1 MPKLIF
7 IIDIN
12 KCSMLNEQ
20 DLGQLRARGISEEE
34 IGQQV
39 GYFVN
44 GFPWMALEKSATVGD
59 GIIRFS
65 EVELADFVSLFE
77 QERSALS
84 ILKMVPASG
93 AATRMFKSLFEHL
106 TSGESNKE
114 TRLFFEKIQKFSFY
128 PALKKWIASSDG
140 ETEVLSRLLASP
152 GLEYGILPKGLL
164 EFHAYGS
171 GARTPFEEHLVEAAL
186 YASNGELAR
195 LHFTVSP
202 EHLSRFEALAARLI
216 PVWEAHFG
224 IQYELSFSEQKPST
238 DTVAVNMDNSLFRES
253 DGSLL
258 FRPAGHGALLENLND
273 LQADVIFIKN
283 IDNVVPDA
291 LKDSTILY
299 KKALGGLLVS
309 ILANSESLASQLR
322 ANPSEEL
329 IAEALVFMGT
339 YLGYMPSSDFQQVFL
354 ADQVDLLLSVLARPT
369 RVCGVVMNTG
379 EPGGGPF
386 WCPDEMGN
394 LSLQL
399 VESAQVDMNNPGQ
412 KELFA
417 GSTHFNPV
425 DLVCAPRGLDLLA
438 FRDMATGFITEKT
451 KDGRGL
457 KAQELPGLWNG
468 AMAYWNT
475 VFVEVPL
482 ETFNPVKTV
491 TDLLRPAH
499 QNGV

>member
-1 MPKLIF
+1 
-7 IIDIN
+7 
-12 KCSMLNEQ
+12 MLNEQ
-20 DLGQLRARGISEEE
+20 DLVQLQSRGISVEEVS
-34 IGQQV
+34 QQV
-39 GYFVN
+39 GYFEN

-59 GIIRFS
+59 GIVRFS
-65 EVELADFVSLFE
+65 EVELADFVNLFE
-77 QERSALS
+77 KERSALS

-114 TRLFFEKIQKFSFY
+114 SRLFFEKIQEFAFY
-128 PALKKWIASSDG
+128 PALKKLITSSDG
-140 ETEVLSRLLASP
+140 EAEILSHLLASP

-186 YASNGELAR
+186 YASDGELAR

-202 EHLSRFEALAARLI
+202 EHRARFEALAARLI

-224 IQYELSFSEQKPST
+224 IRYELSFSEQKPST
-238 DTVAVNMDNSLFRES
+238 DTVAVNMDNTLFRES

-309 ILANSESLASQLR
+309 ILAKTESLASQLR

-329 IAEALVFMGT
+329 IEEARVFMGA
-339 YLGYMPSSDFQQVFL
+339 YLGFVPSSDFQQVFL
-354 ADQVDLLLSVLARPT
+354 ADQVDLLLSILARPT
-369 RVCGVVMNTG
+369 RVCGVVKNTG

-386 WCPDEMGN
+386 WCPDETGN

-491 TDLLRPAH
+491 TDLLRDAH
-499 QNGV
+499 QNNG

>member
-7 IIDIN
+7 IVDKN

-20 DLGQLRARGISEEE
+20 DLSQLRAKGISEEE
-34 IGQQV
+34 ISQQV
-39 GYFVN
+39 GYFEN

-65 EVELADFVSLFE
+65 EVELVDFVSLFE

-114 TRLFFEKIQKFSFY
+114 SRLFFEKIQEFAFY
-128 PALKKWIASSDG
+128 PALKKWIASSDS
-140 ETEVLSRLLASP
+140 ETEVLSRVLTSP

-186 YASNGELAR
+186 YASDGELAR

-202 EHLSRFEALAARLI
+202 EHRSRLEALAARLI

-224 IQYELSFSEQKPST
+224 IRYALSFSEQKSST

-273 LQADVIFIKN
+273 LKADVIFIKN

-309 ILANSESLASQLR
+309 TLGQINVFTRDLQS
-322 ANPSEEL
+322 NPSEEL

-339 YLGYMPSSDFQQVFL
+339 YLGYMPSPDFHQVFL

-369 RVCGVVMNTG
+369 RVCGVVRNTG

-386 WCPDEMGN
+386 WCQSQSGN
-394 LSLQL
+394 LTLQL
-399 VESAQVDMNNPGQ
+399 VESAQVDMNNLGQ

-417 GSTHFNPV
+417 RSTHFNPV

-451 KDGRGL
+451 KDGCGL

-468 AMAYWNT
+468 AMADWNT

-491 TDLLRPAH
+491 SDLLRPAH
-499 QNGV
+499 QNRV

>member
-1 MPKLIF
+1 V
-7 IIDIN
+7 
-12 KCSMLNEQ
+12 Q
-20 DLGQLRARGISEEE
+20 
-34 IGQQV
+34 
-39 GYFVN
+39 
-44 GFPWMALEKSATVGD
+44 
-59 GIIRFS
+59 
-65 EVELADFVSLFE
+65 LFE
-77 QERSALS
+77 QERGSLS

-114 TRLFFEKIQKFSFY
+114 SRLFFEKLEAFAFY
-128 PALKKWIASSDG
+128 PALKSWRTQESEELD
-140 ETEVLSRLLASP
+140 VLACLLASP
-152 GLEYGILPKGLL
+152 GLEYGVLPKGLL
-164 EFHAYGS
+164 DFHAYAS

-186 YASNGELAR
+186 YASDGKVAR

-202 EHLSRFEALAARLI
+202 EHRSRFESLASQLI
-216 PVWEAHFG
+216 PKWEAHFG
-224 IQYELSFSEQKPST
+224 IRYELSFSEQKPST

-291 LKDSTILY
+291 LKESTIVY

-309 ILANSESLASQLR
+309 ILAQIETLEFQLAQD
-322 ANPSEEL
+322 PSEQR
-329 IAEALVFMGT
+329 IAEALVFMGRN
-339 YLGYMPSSDFQQVFL
+339 LGYVPSADFQRLFL
-354 ADQVDLLLSVLARPT
+354 TEQVDVLLAILARPT
-369 RVCGVVMNTG
+369 RVCGVVQNTG

-386 WCPDEMGN
+386 WCPDATGN
-394 LSLQL
+394 LTLQL
-399 VESAQVDMNNPGQ
+399 VESAQVDMGNPGQ
-412 KELFA
+412 KMLFA

-425 DLVCAPRGLDLLA
+425 DLVCAPRGLDLVEY
-438 FRDMATGFITEKT
+438 RDMATGFITEKT

-468 AMAYWNT
+468 AMADWNT
-475 VFVEVPL
+475 IFVEVPL
-482 ETFNPVKTV
+482 DTFNPVKTV

-499 QNGV
+499 QNIP

>member
-1 MPKLIF
+1 
-7 IIDIN
+7 
-12 KCSMLNEQ
+12 MLNEQ
-20 DLGQLRARGISEEE
+20 DLVQLQSRGISAEEVS
-34 IGQQV
+34 QQV
-39 GYFVN
+39 GYFEN

-65 EVELADFVSLFE
+65 EGELADFVNLFE

-84 ILKMVPASG
+84 IIKMVPASG

-114 TRLFFEKIQKFSFY
+114 SRLFFEKIQEFAFY
-128 PALKKWIASSDG
+128 PALKKLITSIDG
-140 ETEVLSRLLASP
+140 EAEILSHLLASP

-164 EFHAYGS
+164 EFHAYES

-186 YASNGELAR
+186 YASDGELAR

-202 EHLSRFEALAARLI
+202 EHRARFEALAARLI

-224 IQYELSFSEQKPST
+224 IRYELSFSEQKPST
-238 DTVAVNMDNSLFRES
+238 DTVAVNMDNTLFRES

-309 ILANSESLASQLR
+309 ILAKTESLASQLR

-339 YLGYMPSSDFQQVFL
+339 YLGYVPSMDFQQVFL
-354 ADQVDLLLSVLARPT
+354 ADQVDLLLSILARPT
-369 RVCGVVMNTG
+369 RVCGVVKNTG

-386 WCPDEMGN
+386 WCPDETGN

-491 TDLLRPAH
+491 TDLLRDAH
-499 QNGV
+499 QNNG

>member
-1 MPKLIF
+1 
-7 IIDIN
+7 
-12 KCSMLNEQ
+12 MLTEQ
-20 DLGQLRARGISEEE
+20 DLTQLKARGIREEDVN
-34 IGQQV
+34 QQV
-39 GYFVN
+39 GYFET

-65 EVELADFVSLFE
+65 EAELTEFVQLFE
-77 QERSALS
+77 QERGSLS

-114 TRLFFEKIQKFSFY
+114 SRLFFEKLDAFAFY
-128 PALKKWIASSDG
+128 PALKAWITQGSEELD
-140 ETEVLSRLLASP
+140 VLARLLASP
-152 GLEYGILPKGLL
+152 GLEYGVLPKGLL
-164 EFHAYGS
+164 DFHAYAS

-186 YASNGELAR
+186 YASDGQLAR

-202 EHLSRFEALAARLI
+202 EHRSRFESLASQLI
-216 PVWEAHFG
+216 PKWEAHFG
-224 IQYELSFSEQKPST
+224 IRYELSFSEQKPST

-291 LKDSTILY
+291 LKDSTIVY

-309 ILANSESLASQLR
+309 ILAQIESLEFQL
-322 ANPSEEL
+322 AQDPSEQL
-329 IAEALVFMGT
+329 IAEALVFMGRN
-339 YLGYMPSSDFQQVFL
+339 LGYVPSSDFQGLFL
-354 ADQVDLLLSVLARPT
+354 AEQVDVLLAILARPT
-369 RVCGVVMNTG
+369 RVCGVVKNTG

-386 WCPDEMGN
+386 WCPDALGN
-394 LSLQL
+394 LTLQL
-399 VESAQVDMNNPGQ
+399 VESAQVDMGNPGQ
-412 KELFA
+412 KMLFA

-425 DLVCAPRGLDLLA
+425 DLVCAPRGLDLVEY
-438 FRDMATGFITEKT
+438 RDMATGFITEKT

-468 AMAYWNT
+468 AMADWNT
-475 VFVEVPL
+475 IFVEVPL

-499 QNGV
+499 QNIP

>member
-1 MPKLIF
+1 
-7 IIDIN
+7 
-12 KCSMLNEQ
+12 
-20 DLGQLRARGISEEE
+20 
-34 IGQQV
+34 
-39 GYFVN
+39 
-44 GFPWMALEKSATVGD
+44 
-59 GIIRFS
+59 
-65 EVELADFVSLFE
+65 
-77 QERSALS
+77 
-84 ILKMVPASG
+84 
-93 AATRMFKSLFEHL
+93 
-106 TSGESNKE
+106 
-114 TRLFFEKIQKFSFY
+114 
-128 PALKKWIASSDG
+128 
-140 ETEVLSRLLASP
+140 
-152 GLEYGILPKGLL
+152 L

-499 QNGV
+499 QNRV

>member
-1 MPKLIF
+1 
-7 IIDIN
+7 
-12 KCSMLNEQ
+12 MLKEQ
-20 DLGQLRARGISEEE
+20 DLTQLKARGIREEE
-34 IGQQV
+34 VSQQV
-39 GYFVN
+39 GYFET
-44 GFPWMALEKSATVGD
+44 GFPWMSLAKSATVGD

-65 EVELADFVSLFE
+65 EAELTEYVQLFE
-77 QERSALS
+77 QERGSLS

-114 TRLFFEKIQKFSFY
+114 SRLFFEKIQEFAFY
-128 PALKKWIASSDG
+128 PALKPWVKSTDS
-140 ETEVLSRLLASP
+140 ETEILARLLASP
-152 GLEYGILPKGLL
+152 GLEYGVLPKGLL
-164 EFHAYGS
+164 DFHAYTP

-186 YASNGELAR
+186 YASDGQVAR

-202 EHLSRFEALAARLI
+202 EHRSRFESLAAQLI
-216 PVWEAHFG
+216 PKWEAQVG
-224 IQYELSFSEQKPST
+224 IRFELSFSEQKPST

-291 LKDSTILY
+291 LKDSTIVY

-309 ILANSESLASQLR
+309 ILAQIDALTFQLAQD
-322 ANPSEEL
+322 PSEQL
-329 IAEALVFMGT
+329 IAEAVAYMGRN
-339 YLGYMPSSDFQQVFL
+339 LGYVPSSDFQGLFL
-354 ADQVDLLLSVLARPT
+354 AEQVDVLLAILARPT
-369 RVCGVVMNTG
+369 RVCGVVKNTG

-386 WCPDEMGN
+386 WCPDVAGN
-394 LSLQL
+394 LTLQL
-399 VESAQVDMNNPGQ
+399 VESAQVDMGNPGQ
-412 KELFA
+412 QMLFA

-425 DLVCAPRGLDLLA
+425 DLVCAPRGLDLVQY
-438 FRDMATGFITEKT
+438 RDMATGFITEKT

-468 AMAYWNT
+468 AMADWNT
-475 VFVEVPL
+475 IFVEVPL

-499 QNGV
+499 QNVS

>member
-1 MPKLIF
+1 
-7 IIDIN
+7 
-12 KCSMLNEQ
+12 MLNEH
-20 DLGQLRARGISEEE
+20 DLVQLKARGIRAEEV
-34 IGQQV
+34 GQQV
-39 GYFVN
+39 GYFQT
-44 GFPWMALEKSATVGD
+44 GFPWMSLEKSASVGD
-59 GIIRFS
+59 GIIRLS
-65 EVELADFVSLFE
+65 VERLAEFAGLFE
-77 QERSALS
+77 RECGSLS

-114 TRLFFEKIQKFSFY
+114 SRLFFEQIQNFAFY
-128 PALKKWIASSDG
+128 PALEKWLTSDDT
-140 ETEVLSRLLASP
+140 EVEVLSRLLASP

-164 EFHAYGS
+164 DFHAYAS
-171 GARTPFEEHLVEAAL
+171 GVRTPFEEHLVEAAL
-186 YASNGELAR
+186 YASDGEVAR

-202 EHLSRFEALAARLI
+202 EHRSRFEVLAARLI
-216 PVWEAHFG
+216 PNWESHFG
-224 IQYELSFSEQKPST
+224 IRYELSFSEQKPST

-309 ILANSESLASQLR
+309 ILGQIEVFTRNLQS
-322 ANPSEEL
+322 NPSEGL
-329 IAEALVFMGT
+329 IDEVLE
-339 YLGYMPSSDFQQVFL
+339 YMCAYVGFVPSADFQSMFL
-354 ADQVDLLLSVLARPT
+354 TEQADMLLAVLARPT
-369 RVCGVVMNTG
+369 RVCGVVLNTG

-386 WCPDEMGN
+386 WCQSQSGN
-394 LSLQL
+394 LTLQL
-399 VESAQVDMNNPGQ
+399 VESAQVDMNNPTQ
-412 KELFA
+412 KALFSGA
-417 GSTHFNPV
+417 SHFNPV

-438 FRDMATGFITEKT
+438 YRDNSSGFITEKT
-451 KDGRGL
+451 KDGREL

-468 AMAYWNT
+468 AMADWNT

-482 ETFNPVKTV
+482 DTFNPVKTV

>member
-1 MPKLIF
+1 
-7 IIDIN
+7 
-12 KCSMLNEQ
+12 MLNEQ
-20 DLGQLRARGISEEE
+20 DLVQLQSRGISVEEVS
-34 IGQQV
+34 QQV
-39 GYFVN
+39 GYFEN
-44 GFPWMALEKSATVGD
+44 GFPWMALEKSATVGY

-65 EVELADFVSLFE
+65 EVELADFVDLFE

-114 TRLFFEKIQKFSFY
+114 SRLFFEKIQEFAFY
-128 PALKKWIASSDG
+128 PALKKLITSSDG
-140 ETEVLSRLLASP
+140 EAEILSHLLASP

-186 YASNGELAR
+186 YASDGELAR

-202 EHLSRFEALAARLI
+202 EHRARFEALAARLI

-224 IQYELSFSEQKPST
+224 IRYELSFSEQKPST
-238 DTVAVNMDNSLFRES
+238 DTVAVNMDNTLFRES

-309 ILANSESLASQLR
+309 ILAKTESLASQLR

-329 IAEALVFMGT
+329 IEEARVFMGA
-339 YLGYMPSSDFQQVFL
+339 YLGFVPSSDFQQVFL
-354 ADQVDLLLSVLARPT
+354 ADQVDLLLSILARPT
-369 RVCGVVMNTG
+369 RVCGVVKNTG

-386 WCPDEMGN
+386 WCPDETGN

-491 TDLLRPAH
+491 TDLLRDAH
-499 QNGV
+499 QNNG

>member
-7 IIDIN
+7 IIDKN

-20 DLGQLRARGISEEE
+20 DLGQLKARGISEEE

-39 GYFVN
+39 GYFEN
-44 GFPWMALEKSATVGD
+44 GFPWMALGKSATIGD

-65 EVELADFVSLFE
+65 EVELTDYVSLFE
-77 QERSALS
+77 QERAALS

-114 TRLFFEKIQKFSFY
+114 SRLFFEKIQEFAFY
-128 PALKKWIASSDG
+128 PALKKWISSSDA

-164 EFHAYGS
+164 EFHAYES

-186 YASNGELAR
+186 YASDGALAR

-202 EHLSRFEALAARLI
+202 EHRSRFEALAARLI
-216 PVWEAHFG
+216 PLWEAHFG
-224 IQYELSFSEQKPST
+224 IRYELSFSEQKPST
-238 DTVAVNMDNSLFRES
+238 DTVAVNMDNTLFRES

-291 LKDSTILY
+291 LKDSTILF

-309 ILANSESLASQLR
+309 ILAKIESLASQLR

-329 IAEALVFMGT
+329 IAEAIEFMGT
-339 YLGYMPSSDFQQVFL
+339 YLGYVPSIDFDQVFL
-354 ADQVDLLLSVLARPT
+354 ADQVDLFLSVLARPT
-369 RVCGVVMNTG
+369 RVCGVVKNTG

-386 WCPDEMGN
+386 WCPDERGN

-399 VESAQVDMNNPGQ
+399 VESAQVDINNPGQ

-491 TDLLRPAH
+491 TDLLRDAH
-499 QNGV
+499 QNNG

>member
-20 DLGQLRARGISEEE
+20 DLGQLRVRGISEEE

-77 QERSALS
+77 QESSALS
-84 ILKMVPASG
+84 MLKMVPASG

-114 TRLFFEKIQKFSFY
+114 SRLFFEQIQNFAFY
-128 PALKKWIASSDG
+128 PALEKLIASSDG
-140 ETEVLSRLLASP
+140 ETEVLTRLLASQ

-202 EHLSRFEALAARLI
+202 EHRSRFEALAARLI

-224 IQYELSFSEQKPST
+224 IRYELSFSEQKPST

-309 ILANSESLASQLR
+309 ILAKTESFGSQLR

-329 IAEALVFMGT
+329 ISEALVFMGT
-339 YLGYMPSSDFQQVFL
+339 YLGYVPSPDFEQLFL

-369 RVCGVVMNTG
+369 RVCGVVKNTG

-399 VESAQVDMNNPGQ
+399 VESAQVDMNNLGQ

-499 QNGV
+499 QNRV

>member
-7 IIDIN
+7 IIDKN

-20 DLGQLRARGISEEE
+20 DLGQLKARGISEEE

-39 GYFVN
+39 GYFEN
-44 GFPWMALEKSATVGD
+44 GFPWMALGKSATVGD

-65 EVELADFVSLFE
+65 EVELTDYVSLFE
-77 QERSALS
+77 QERAALS

-114 TRLFFEKIQKFSFY
+114 SRLFFEKIQEFAFY
-128 PALKKWIASSDG
+128 PALKKWISSSDA
-140 ETEVLSRLLASP
+140 EAEVLSRLLASP

-164 EFHAYGS
+164 EFHAYES

-186 YASNGELAR
+186 YASDGALAR

-202 EHLSRFEALAARLI
+202 EHRSRFEALAARLI
-216 PVWEAHFG
+216 PLWEAHFG
-224 IQYELSFSEQKPST
+224 IRYELSFSEQKPST
-238 DTVAVNMDNSLFRES
+238 DTVAVNMDNTLFRES

-309 ILANSESLASQLR
+309 ILAKIESLASQLR

-329 IAEALVFMGT
+329 IAEAIEFMGT
-339 YLGYMPSSDFQQVFL
+339 YLGYVPSIDFDQVFL

-369 RVCGVVMNTG
+369 RVCGVVKNTG

-386 WCPDEMGN
+386 WCPDERGN
-394 LSLQL
+394 LSLQ
-399 VESAQVDMNNPGQ
+399 
-412 KELFA
+412 
-417 GSTHFNPV
+417 
-425 DLVCAPRGLDLLA
+425 
-438 FRDMATGFITEKT
+438 
-451 KDGRGL
+451 
-457 KAQELPGLWNG
+457 
-468 AMAYWNT
+468 
-475 VFVEVPL
+475 
-482 ETFNPVKTV
+482 
-491 TDLLRPAH
+491 
-499 QNGV
+499 

>member
-1 MPKLIF
+1 
-7 IIDIN
+7 
-12 KCSMLNEQ
+12 MLNEQ
-20 DLGQLRARGISEEE
+20 DLGQLKARGISEEE

-39 GYFVN
+39 GYFEN
-44 GFPWMALEKSATVGD
+44 GFPWMALGKSATVGD

-65 EVELADFVSLFE
+65 EVELTDYVSLFE
-77 QERSALS
+77 QERAALS

-114 TRLFFEKIQKFSFY
+114 SRLFFEKIQEFAFY
-128 PALKKWIASSDG
+128 PALKKWISSSDA

-164 EFHAYGS
+164 EFHAYES

-186 YASNGELAR
+186 YASDGALAR

-202 EHLSRFEALAARLI
+202 EHRSRFEALAARLI
-216 PVWEAHFG
+216 PLWEAHFG
-224 IQYELSFSEQKPST
+224 IRYELSFSEQKPST
-238 DTVAVNMDNSLFRES
+238 DTVAVNMDNTLFRES

-309 ILANSESLASQLR
+309 ILAKIESLASQLR

-329 IAEALVFMGT
+329 IAEAIEFMGT
-339 YLGYMPSSDFQQVFL
+339 YLGYVPSIDFDQVFL

-369 RVCGVVMNTG
+369 RVCGVVKNTG

-386 WCPDEMGN
+386 WCPDERGN

-491 TDLLRPAH
+491 TDLLRDAH
-499 QNGV
+499 QNNR

>member
-1 MPKLIF
+1 
-7 IIDIN
+7 
-12 KCSMLNEQ
+12 MLNEQ
-20 DLGQLRARGISEEE
+20 DLVQLKARGISAEEVS
-34 IGQQV
+34 QQV
-39 GYFVN
+39 GYFET
-44 GFPWMALEKSATVGD
+44 GFPWMALEKSASVGD
-59 GIIRFS
+59 GIIRFT
-65 EVELADFVSLFE
+65 EGQLADFVSLFD
-77 QERSALS
+77 QKRSSLS
-84 ILKMVPASG
+84 MLKMVPASG

-114 TRLFFEKIQKFSFY
+114 SRLFFEKIKEFAFY
-128 PALKKWIASSDG
+128 PALKAWLKPTDSD
-140 ETEVLSRLLASP
+140 EEILARLLAAP
-152 GLEYGILPKGLL
+152 GLEYGVLPKGLL
-164 EFHAYGS
+164 DFHAYAS

-186 YASNGELAR
+186 YASDGQVAR

-202 EHLSRFEALAARLI
+202 EHRSRFEALAARLI
-216 PVWEAHFG
+216 PQWETHFG
-224 IQYELSFSEQKPST
+224 IRYELSFSEQKPST
-238 DTVAVNMDNSLFRES
+238 DTVAVNMDNTLFRES

-283 IDNVVPDA
+283 IDNVVPDG

-309 ILANSESLASQLR
+309 ILAKIEDFSARLQ

-329 IAEALVFMGT
+329 IGEALVFMGT
-339 YLGYMPSSDFQQVFL
+339 YLGYMPSVDFQQSFL
-354 ADQVDLLLSVLARPT
+354 AEQVDELLSVLARPT
-369 RVCGVVMNTG
+369 RVCGVVKNTG

-386 WCPDEMGN
+386 WCPDEIGN

-412 KELFA
+412 KTLFS

-425 DLVCAPRGLDLLA
+425 DLVCAPRGLDLLNY
-438 FRDMATGFITEKT
+438 RDMATGFITEKT

-468 AMAYWNT
+468 AMASWNT

-499 QNGV
+499 QNNG